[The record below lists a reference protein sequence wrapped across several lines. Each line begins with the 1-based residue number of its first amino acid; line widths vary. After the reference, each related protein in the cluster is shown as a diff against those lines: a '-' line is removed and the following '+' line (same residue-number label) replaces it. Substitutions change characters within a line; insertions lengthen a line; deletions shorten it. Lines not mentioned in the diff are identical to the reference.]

1 MSDYEGTPNVAIEA
15 LSNNCQL
22 FLSNSDSHK
31 DFFSS
36 KLVNFVNQNNLSFKI
51 TKKIIKI

>member
-36 KLVNFVNQNNLSFKI
+36 KLVNFVNQKIYLSKSQ
-51 TKKIIKI
+51 KKIIKI